1 LTLTQIKMPDGDDI
15 YVKRENAVTFNQLA
29 VKIEMDHVSND
40 DYYGWLD
47 ETSDKIGSMIPGAR
61 IVEKPRARE
70 EPPLNIAIYYDTDD
84 HFILGTGA
92 LLRTSCNRIT
102 HAFCA
107 YKQAQDEHSVRRDH
121 RYVFDGE
128 EKQTI
133 QRAPASPAAFEIVR
147 RLMSRRDIEHPGTY
161 LERDYGVD
169 ARTLTPA
176 VKLDDYRYTFFA
188 WLDGSD
194 ALRCSMD
201 RATVEDLRLP
211 EERRRRVPVSEVE
224 VAIYPRVHP
233 DVAADRRVVDMITAL
248 SDSLCS
254 AFSTSITAKIKYQ
267 RAAEALGI
275 G

>member
-1 LTLTQIKMPDGDDI
+1 LTQIKMPDGDDI